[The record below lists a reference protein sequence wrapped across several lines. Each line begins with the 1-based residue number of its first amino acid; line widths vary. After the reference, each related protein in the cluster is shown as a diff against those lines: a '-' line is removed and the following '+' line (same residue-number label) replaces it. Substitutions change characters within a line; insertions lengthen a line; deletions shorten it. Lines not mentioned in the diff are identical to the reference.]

1 MSKVVSSIFYTG
13 GYVLC
18 SSRSLANVAVV
29 SVTHYRINDTTSS
42 LVSRL
47 EQLYDFTSPYT
58 DVRKVTFNILTNNSI
73 ENAM

>member
-1 MSKVVSSIFYTG
+1 
-13 GYVLC
+13 
-18 SSRSLANVAVV
+18 LANVAVV